1 MHTADDDARIDPSS
15 TNINDCYLLT
25 KTYDTAF
32 RQYLNGV
39 TATLPLPP
47 SSDNLFNSYGGEI
60 NKIKS
65 ISDEVI
71 YHPVKYK
78 VLFGTKAESNMQAT
92 FKIVKNPEQVVNDND
107 IKSKVIT
114 AINQFFAL
122 ENWDFG
128 DTFYFTEL
136 STYVMNQVSPD
147 LVSLIIVPKQSSQ
160 TFGSLFEIRGEAN
173 EIFISGATVDDVQ
186 VIDAITASR
195 IQATGNV
202 VTATNSNTTN
212 GITSGTTY
220 SSTSY

>member
-1 MHTADDDARIDPSS
+1 
-15 TNINDCYLLT
+15 
-25 KTYDTAF
+25 
-32 RQYLNGV
+32 
-39 TATLPLPP
+39 
-47 SSDNLFNSYGGEI
+47 
-60 NKIKS
+60 
-65 ISDEVI
+65 
-71 YHPVKYK
+71 
-78 VLFGTKAESNMQAT
+78 
-92 FKIVKNPEQVVNDND
+92 
-107 IKSKVIT
+107 
-114 AINQFFAL
+114 
-122 ENWDFG
+122 
-128 DTFYFTEL
+128 
-136 STYVMNQVSPD
+136 MNQVSPD